1 MTLVTPQSNTNTFIK
16 WFVEF
21 MTVIYPGTFD
31 PLTNG
36 HLDIIERAAKMF
48 DHIVIGVAASPSKDT
63 MFTLDERVDL
73 AQQATSH
80 ITNVDVK
87 GFSGL
92 LVDFAELEKADIL
105 IRGLRTTVDFEYE
118 FGLTTMYRRL
128 KPNLESIFLT
138 PSEEYAFLSSTIIRE
153 VAIHGGDVKPFVP
166 HAVFEAI
173 SNKL

>member
-1 MTLVTPQSNTNTFIK
+1 
-16 WFVEF
+16 

-36 HLDIIERAAKMF
+36 HLDIIKRAAKMF
-48 DHIVIGVAASPSKDT
+48 DHLVIGIAASPSKNT
-63 MFTLDERVDL
+63 MFTLSERVDL
-73 AQQATSH
+73 AQQATRHLS
-80 ITNVDVK
+80 NVDVK
-87 GFSGL
+87 GFSCL
-92 LVDFAELEKADIL
+92 LVDFAEQEKADIL

-166 HAVFEAI
+166 DVVFKAI
-173 SNKL
+173 INKR

>member
-1 MTLVTPQSNTNTFIK
+1 
-16 WFVEF
+16 

-36 HLDIIERAAKMF
+36 HLDIIERASKMF
-48 DHIVIGVAASPSKDT
+48 DHIIIGVAASPSKKT
-63 MFTLDERVDL
+63 MFTLSERVDL

-80 ITNVDVK
+80 IDNVEVK

-92 LVDFAELEKADIL
+92 LVDFAEQEGADVL

-153 VAIHGGDVKPFVP
+153 VAIHGGDIKSFVP
-166 HAVFEAI
+166 NVVFDAI
-173 SNKL
+173 MNKVSRT

>member
-1 MTLVTPQSNTNTFIK
+1 
-16 WFVEF
+16 

-36 HLDIIERAAKMF
+36 HLDIIERASKMF
-48 DHIVIGVAASPSKDT
+48 DHIIIGVAASPSKKT
-63 MFTLDERVDL
+63 MFTLSERVDL

-80 ITNVDVK
+80 VDNVEVK

-92 LVDFAELEKADIL
+92 LVDFAEQEGADVL

-153 VAIHGGDVKPFVP
+153 VAIHCGDVKSFVP
-166 HAVFEAI
+166 NVVFDAI
-173 SNKL
+173 MNKVSRT